1 MGASVDL
8 PGGKKDFVKMGS
20 YGIGVSRLVGAII
33 EAKYDEKNEVMKWPI
48 SVAPYD
54 IAIIP
59 MINKNDNTALEKA
72 NKIYLELDKNNID
85 AIIDDTDEN
94 FSSKIKK
101 MNLIGAP
108 YQIIIG
114 KQSDGDLLEFKEVG
128 KDSQKIKLQNIIK
141 MITEQKVKELISQ
154 LEKEI
159 TFRFLKARKND
170 GFLNI
175 ISIFSFIG
183 IGLGVAVL
191 IVVMSVMNGFRTEL
205 INKIVGF
212 NAHIIVKPYEIK
224 IDLDKLN
231 NTNLNQISENSILS
245 NSGEAI
251 IIKNDNSKGIAL
263 RGYLS
268 QDFSKLKIIKDE
280 TFIGD
285 RDNLI
290 KNYISIGKELSFILN
305 VKIGDKIT
313 LMSSSGVE
321 TIIGNLPKQK
331 TFIISSLFE
340 SGLVDFDNNVAFVN
354 LETLEE
360 FINLDPEKRNLE
372 LYLKNPQ
379 NIEKQKIIIQK
390 IFPEEFIY
398 SWSDMNRSLFSA
410 LKVERNVMF
419 IILSLI
425 IIVAAFNIISGLTIL
440 VKNKT
445 REIAVLKSI
454 GVLNKS
460 IIKIFFL
467 IGVII
472 GTSATIFGIFLGV
485 TFSLYVEN
493 LRQFLS
499 SIFKI
504 SLFPEEI
511 YFLSTMPSEI
521 NPTSI
526 FLISLCS
533 ILITILVSIF
543 PALKAA
549 KLDPIK
555 ALKYE

>member
-1 MGASVDL
+1 M
-8 PGGKKDFVKMGS
+8 
-20 YGIGVSRLVGAII
+20 
-33 EAKYDEKNEVMKWPI
+33 
-48 SVAPYD
+48 
-54 IAIIP
+54 
-59 MINKNDNTALEKA
+59 
-72 NKIYLELDKNNID
+72 
-85 AIIDDTDEN
+85 
-94 FSSKIKK
+94 
-101 MNLIGAP
+101 
-108 YQIIIG
+108 
-114 KQSDGDLLEFKEVG
+114 
-128 KDSQKIKLQNIIK
+128 
-141 MITEQKVKELISQ
+141 ISQ

-159 TFRFLKARKND
+159 TFRFLRARKND

-191 IVVMSVMNGFRTEL
+191 IIVMSVMNGFRTEL

-212 NAHIIVKPYEIK
+212 NAHVTVKPYENK
-224 IDLDKLN
+224 IDINKINNEYLD
-231 NTNLNQISENSILS
+231 QISENLILS

-251 IIKNDNSKGIAL
+251 ILDNDSSKGIVL
-263 RGYLS
+263 RGYSS
-268 QDFSKLKIIKDE
+268 QDFPKIKIIKDK
-280 TFIGD
+280 TFIGN
-285 RDNLI
+285 RDNLK
-290 KNYISIGKELSFILN
+290 KNSISIGKELSFILD
-305 VKIGDKIT
+305 VKIGDTISV
-313 LMSSSGVE
+313 MSSSGVE

-331 TFIISSLFE
+331 TFIVSSLFE
-340 SGLVDFDNNVAFVN
+340 SGLIDFDTSVAFVN

-360 FINLDPEKRNLE
+360 FLSLKNDKRNLE
-372 LYLKNPQ
+372 IYLKNPQ

-390 IFPEEFIY
+390 IFPDEFIY
-398 SWSDMNRSLFSA
+398 TWSDMNKSLFSA

-445 REIAVLKSI
+445 REIAILKSI
-454 GVLNKS
+454 GLLNKS

-467 IGVII
+467 IGMII
-472 GTSATIFGIFLGV
+472 GTSATIFGIILGV

-493 LRQFLS
+493 LRKFLS
-499 SIFKI
+499 SVFNI

-521 NPTSI
+521 NPSSI

-533 ILITILVSIF
+533 ILITIIVSIF

-555 ALKYE
+555 SLKYE